1 MTQHPCLKSHH
12 RYNASS
18 LSPQVGVYAHEH
30 EDLQTD
36 NFMKVYSPT
45 QGDECYITS
54 DSDGNID
61 AVEGSWLFQTKNEL
75 RHCNT
80 LFKPSTSGSAPQGV

>member
-1 MTQHPCLKSHH
+1 MAQRLCCTTP
-12 RYNASS
+12 AAPITSS
-18 LSPQVGVYAHEH
+18 LSNQVGVYAHEH

-45 QGDECYITS
+45 QGDECYIAL

-61 AVEGSWLFQTKNEL
+61 AVKGPWLIQNNALSKNK
-75 RHCNT
+75 R
-80 LFKPSTSGSAPQGV
+80 TSSNGVVANFAIC